1 MLPMSSRMLP
11 VLFSSMEEGRGPCPS
26 SCRIFSSTA
35 CNAAAKH
42 ALVSSSFCRALSPG
56 EAQSGATGGPEATE
70 AAARGGLAGTCSAG
84 APGEGGLAGLALCEG
99 GELAGLTTAAGGWR
113 AGEGTGE
120 VVALLDCSPATAF
133 AGLGAVGGGG
143 GLGDTGGGVPWARF
157 TSGLPGPGS
166 GTFLEAGVGEPCIL
180 VTG

>member
-1 MLPMSSRMLP
+1 MAPPIPTSPPIRATPCAGPELPTPAR
-11 VLFSSMEEGRGPCPS
+11 GTYRGPCPS

-56 EAQSGATGGPEATE
+56 EAQSGAAGGPEVTE

-99 GELAGLTTAAGGWR
+99 GELAGLTRAAGGWR

-120 VVALLDCSPATAF
+120 EVALLDCSPATAL

-143 GLGDTGGGVPWARF
+143 GLGDTGGGVP
-157 TSGLPGPGS
+157 
-166 GTFLEAGVGEPCIL
+166 
-180 VTG
+180 